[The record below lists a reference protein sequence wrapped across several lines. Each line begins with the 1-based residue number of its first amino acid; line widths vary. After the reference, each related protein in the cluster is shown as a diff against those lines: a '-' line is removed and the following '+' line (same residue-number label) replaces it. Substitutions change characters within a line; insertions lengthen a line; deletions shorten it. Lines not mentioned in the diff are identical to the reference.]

1 VATRGTTAT
10 IALERAKIRFTLHE
24 YTHDPRADSFG
35 LEASAALGI
44 APELLFKTLVATI
57 DGGALAVGVVPVS
70 RQLDLKALAAAVGGK
85 KAAMADAAVAE
96 RATGY
101 VVGGISPVG
110 QKRRLPIVIDA
121 SALELTAMF
130 CCAGRR
136 GLQMEIAPADLIKA
150 TGAKVAGIAA
160 ALENQSSERT
170 VATVASSAAPCSGAA
185 GPAAS
190 GWACRSPS
198 PSPSLSSFSASAWAS
213 AASSGA
219 GVTAAASSGL
229 TSSTDPAA
237 LAGSTV

>member
-24 YTHDPRADSFG
+24 YTHDPRANSFG

-190 GWACRSPS
+190 GWS
-198 PSPSLSSFSASAWAS
+198 
-213 AASSGA
+213 
-219 GVTAAASSGL
+219 
-229 TSSTDPAA
+229 
-237 LAGSTV
+237 